1 LLLLLVGTVIGFV
14 SALFL
19 EVFKHFLEAKRLH
32 DFEQQTSKKNHYE
45 DVAKF
50 LRGDSPNVE
59 KGNVPEPAW
68 LRVVDSE
75 HPNLVSK
82 IIQQIVQEEDL
93 RTYKE
98 KPNRSLSLI
107 QRLWHRKELTL
118 HKKFRDKQVGS
129 KFLIGP
135 LNIMGR
141 NKTCDIRMSFD
152 PSVSREHAMIRY
164 EKNKFFLY
172 DLGSA
177 NGTSLNGKML
187 EKQGGVPLAGGEL
200 ISIGKTTFQFGL
212 VDQDL
217 ITDQEPSSAYI
228 QNSDVLADN
237 DVAITD
243 CCPIHGIYDA
253 SLDTCPYCLSEST
266 RLEN

>member
-1 LLLLLVGTVIGFV
+1 
-14 SALFL
+14 
-19 EVFKHFLEAKRLH
+19 
-32 DFEQQTSKKNHYE
+32 
-45 DVAKF
+45 
-50 LRGDSPNVE
+50 
-59 KGNVPEPAW
+59 
-68 LRVVDSE
+68 
-75 HPNLVSK
+75 
-82 IIQQIVQEEDL
+82 
-93 RTYKE
+93 
-98 KPNRSLSLI
+98 
-107 QRLWHRKELTL
+107 
-118 HKKFRDKQVGS
+118 
-129 KFLIGP
+129 
-135 LNIMGR
+135 
-141 NKTCDIRMSFD
+141 MSFD